1 MDSIK
6 IENLRSL
13 KNTGEVE
20 LKPLVVLL
28 GKNSSGK
35 STFLRTFPLI
45 KQSILTSIT
54 EPILWYSEKSVDFG
68 DFETS
73 LNNKSKLED
82 ETISFE
88 FKFKQSQSLER
99 RSSKKNNIN
108 VVLRVEVLKKNFKKI
123 VIEAADQKFELLSS
137 KSKEKESDSFI
148 LSINDSPLSFKFS
161 QKTSYLFNGNNFL
174 PNIFPQ
180 FDKGNIKDKKLGI
193 RRYIDVFSDFIISEI
208 IEIFIKAFG
217 REELGYRVK
226 YAINKKVKEKD
237 KSVVLSTSNI
247 NKKQVEEYIDVFHS
261 NIQDFIS
268 DTKPALKHLNS
279 ISKFKYIDLEKE
291 IATNQNRRFR
301 FVEETG
307 TILEIRNVFL
317 ELLESL
323 PVADQ
328 FKVNLLLMATY
339 WTDLVNI
346 CNDNLFD
353 YFSKVQYIAP
363 VRASAQRYYRFQG
376 LAINE
381 IDPQGE
387 NIPMAIKNMPRNEAK
402 NFREWTKENFEFEF
416 FTNDNGGHI
425 SLQIKFKNGDVMN
438 LTDTGFGFSQV
449 LPIILLIWR
458 ANNNSADERK
468 YEKLNF
474 FEKNKYPT
482 TIVIEQPELHLHPH
496 LQAKLCE
503 VIIKCI
509 NLNKDTDIRNT
520 TRIIL
525 ETHSETII
533 NKIGQLIYENEI
545 TNEEVNVLAFGIQD
559 NEKDYSIKK
568 MPFNDEGLF
577 IEWPTDFFM
586 EDF

>member
-35 STFLRTFPLI
+35 STFLRTFPLL

-68 DFETS
+68 DFKTS

-88 FKFKQSQSLER
+88 FKFNHTQPLER
-99 RSSKKNNIN
+99 RLAKKNNVN
-108 VVLRVEVLKKNFKKI
+108 VILRVEVLQKNFKKI

-161 QKTSYLFNGNNFL
+161 QETSYLFNGNNFL
-174 PNIFPQ
+174 PNIFPY
-180 FDKGNIKDKKLGI
+180 FNKGNIKDKKLGS

-208 IEIFIKAFG
+208 LEIFIKEFG
-217 REELGYRVK
+217 KEELGRHIN
-226 YAINKKVKEKD
+226 YAINKKIKEKD
-237 KSVVLSTSNI
+237 DSVVLSSSNI
-247 NKKQVEEYIDVFHS
+247 NKKQAEEYINVLHS

-268 DTKPALKHLNS
+268 YAKPGLKHLNS
-279 ISKFKYIDLEKE
+279 ISKSEYIALEKE
-291 IATNQNRRFR
+291 ITKNRNRRYR
-301 FVEETG
+301 IDEETG
-307 TILEIRNVFL
+307 AIVEMSNVFL

-323 PVADQ
+323 SKADK
-328 FKVNLLLMATY
+328 FRVNLLLMATY

-387 NIPMAIKNMPRNEAK
+387 NIPMAIKNMPTTEAK

-416 FTNDNGGHI
+416 FTDDNGGHI

-438 LTDTGFGFSQV
+438 LTDTGFGFSQI

-458 ANNNSADERK
+458 ANNNSTDERK
-468 YEKLNF
+468 YDKVNLYQQ
-474 FEKNKYPT
+474 NKYPT

-545 TNEEVNVLAFGIQD
+545 TNAEVNVLAFGIQD

-577 IEWPTDFFM
+577 IEWPTDFLM